1 MKKVI
6 LTFGLISGAILAV
19 MMWLT
24 IPFQDNISFDR
35 GLVIGYTTMV
45 VAFLLTY
52 FGARSYRDNVAGG
65 TVSFGRAFVVGA
77 SIAVVASACYVASW
91 EVLYFNVLPDYM
103 EKYEAHALEAARKSG
118 ATQAQIDQKKVEM
131 DKFAVQ
137 YRNPVFN
144 IAMTLIEPLPVG
156 LLIAIISAAVLSRR
170 RAVVSPGEFQPSR

>member
-24 IPFQDNISFDR
+24 IPFQDDISFDR

-45 VAFLLTY
+45 VAFLLVY

-65 TVSFGRAFVVGA
+65 SVSFGRAFAVAA

-91 EVLYFNVLPDYM
+91 EILYFNVLPDYM
-103 EKYEAHALEAARKSG
+103 EKYEAHALDAARKSG
-118 ATQAQIDQKKVEM
+118 ATKAQIDQKKVEM

-144 IAMTLIEPLPVG
+144 VAMTLIEPLPVG
-156 LLIAIISAAVLSRR
+156 LLIALISAGVLSRR
-170 RAVVSPGEFQPSR
+170 RRAAAPAQFQPSR